1 MAFVEWSKE
10 TDTSP
15 IFSWTSIVSWMD
27 PWRNER
33 TENKVGSRPMEVR
46 QFLKK
51 VVNFAFVTWV
61 NRPDIVG
68 ICKTGVSS
76 GAILNPV
83 RLVQGVHR
91 TIEGDRRGSLRD
103 CVDSLAE
110 LDCPTLH
117 RKTTIV
123 VTRGVS

>member
-1 MAFVEWSKE
+1 
-10 TDTSP
+10 
-15 IFSWTSIVSWMD
+15 
-27 PWRNER
+27 
-33 TENKVGSRPMEVR
+33 MEVR
-46 QFLKK
+46 EFLKK
-51 VVNFAFVTWV
+51 VVNFAFVMWV

-110 LDCPTLH
+110 LDCLGLADSHHVLDPRDGGLGRH
-117 RKTTIV
+117 LYL
-123 VTRGVS
+123 

>member
-27 PWRNER
+27 PWLNER

-51 VVNFAFVTWV
+51 VVVV

-83 RLVQGVHR
+83 HLVQGVLR

-110 LDCPTLH
+110 LDCLGLADRSPD
-117 RKTTIV
+117 RA
-123 VTRGVS
+123 